1 MLCHFLL
8 SLVSDEK
15 SSHSNWFSPIGEKK
29 KVSSFFPLF
38 NYAVSWHGFIW
49 VYFARGLTTSWTFR
63 FLLLAIWGSFQSFFF
78 FLSTFSFPLFSFQ
91 DSKRECDLCLELHRI
106 LRLYLISFQSISHLL
121 FTRSSIVLSRG
132 SLTLFC
138 ALRIMMLSPPII
150 IMIILVISFFSSKI
164 FICFFFGSIY

>member
-49 VYFARGLTTSWTFR
+49 VYFARGSTTSWTFR

-78 FLSTFSFPLFSFQ
+78 FFFEYFFIPSLLFPGLQTWMWSLLRASQDPEALFNFFPVYFPSVVHMKFYC
-91 DSKRECDLCLELHRI
+91 SI
-106 LRLYLISFQSISHLL
+106 LRFTDCFLCPQNYDVEPTNYYDDYFGYFISQF
-121 FTRSSIVLSRG
+121 
-132 SLTLFC
+132 
-138 ALRIMMLSPPII
+138 
-150 IMIILVISFFSSKI
+150 
-164 FICFFFGSIY
+164 